1 MSLMSVAPAAD
12 TSVPVF
18 CRVGE
23 GCRLASSGGHPRR
36 PMRDSRRAFVAIW
49 EALHGRA
56 PALALPS
63 DDRFAH
69 ADLEPPRRPFI
80 GSLRRVRHAAIPAVA
95 HSSAPGGD
103 GAPGPSLSHAFSNPI
118 SSIFHL
124 AMGHTIALD
133 IARGA
138 AAGTGAPTSDN

>member
-80 GSLRRVRHAAIPAVA
+80 GSLRRVRHVSIPALFHIA
-95 HSSAPGGD
+95 MESAI
-103 GAPGPSLSHAFSNPI
+103 AFADCLVQS
-118 SSIFHL
+118 
-124 AMGHTIALD
+124 ATQALR
-133 IARGA
+133 I
-138 AAGTGAPTSDN
+138 PPCP